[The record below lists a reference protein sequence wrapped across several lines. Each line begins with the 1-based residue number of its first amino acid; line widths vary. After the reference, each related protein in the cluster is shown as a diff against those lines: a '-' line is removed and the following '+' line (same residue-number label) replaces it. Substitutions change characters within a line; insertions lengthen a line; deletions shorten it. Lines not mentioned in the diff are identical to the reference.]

1 MRNMRLAVTLATLLT
16 IGSVL
21 LVFAQQTPPQGT
33 PESNC
38 EQEIAAVDP
47 QAHGGHATVATVIQV
62 DHLHGVLHLDTALGR
77 LLTFAT
83 PEDIKDLQEG
93 DELMVC
99 MADADPAET
108 LPHDSLVN

>member
-1 MRNMRLAVTLATLLT
+1 MINMRLAVTLATLLT

-21 LVFAQQTPPQGT
+21 LVFAHQTPPPGT
-33 PESNC
+33 HESNC

-47 QAHGGHATVATVIQV
+47 QAHGGHATVARVIQV
-62 DHLHGVLHLDTALGR
+62 DHQQGLLHLDTARGR

-93 DELMVC
+93 DHLRVC
-99 MADADPAET
+99 VADADPAET
-108 LPHDSLVN
+108 LRPDALVN

>member
-1 MRNMRLAVTLATLLT
+1 MNTRLAVTVATLLT
-16 IGSVL
+16 IGSAPPA
-21 LVFAQQTPPQGT
+21 FAQQTSPQDT
-33 PESNC
+33 PDSNC

-47 QAHGGHATVATVIQV
+47 RAHSGHTTVATVIQV

-108 LPHDSLVN
+108 LPHDSFVN